1 MTFGLN
7 LEMIIN
13 KFILS
18 EKVMRMPLL
27 WYYFSLV
34 YSIMVL
40 YFLKY

>member
-18 EKVMRMPLL
+18 EKVMRMQVFFL
-27 WYYFSLV
+27 YYIIFP
-34 YSIMVL
+34 YYGII
-40 YFLKY
+40 FL

>member
-18 EKVMRMPLL
+18 EKEKVMRMQVFFL
-27 WYYFSLV
+27 YYIIFP
-34 YSIMVL
+34 YYGII
-40 YFLKY
+40 FL